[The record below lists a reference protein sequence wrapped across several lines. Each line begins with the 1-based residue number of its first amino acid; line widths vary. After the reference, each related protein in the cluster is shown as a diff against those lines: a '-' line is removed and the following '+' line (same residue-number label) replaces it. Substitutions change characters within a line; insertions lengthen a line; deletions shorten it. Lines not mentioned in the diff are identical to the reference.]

1 MYIDYDF
8 PNWNKYIDAERT
20 NKYIASSMKKKEK
33 EIVKYLC
40 SGLQPITEYPV
51 IIKVKK
57 YVKTKNTDVDNI
69 RIKGL
74 IDGLVDMGILEN
86 DNLKYVKEIRLT
98 AEVSKE
104 KNGIEIEI
112 IKMEV

>member
-33 EIVKYLC
+33 EIVKC
-40 SGLQPITEYPV
+40 SCRGIQPIREYPL
-51 IIKVKK
+51 IIKIKK
-57 YVKTKNTDVDNI
+57 YVKTSNTDVDNI

-74 IDGLVDMGILEN
+74 LDGLVEMGILEN
-86 DNLKYVKEIRLT
+86 DNLKHIKEIRLT

-104 KNGIEIEI
+104 KSGIDIEF
-112 IKMEV
+112 IKE

>member
-8 PNWNKYIDAERT
+8 PNWNKYINAERT
-20 NKYIASSMKKKEK
+20 NKYLANEMKQQEK
-33 EIVKYLC
+33 EITKLLC
-40 SGLQPITEYPV
+40 RKMKPIESYPV
-51 IIKVKK
+51 IITIKK

-74 IDGLVDMGILEN
+74 IDGLVELGVLKN
-86 DNLKYVKEIRLT
+86 DNLNYIKEIRLT

-104 KNGIEIEI
+104 KSGIEIEI
-112 IKMEV
+112 T

>member
-1 MYIDYDF
+1 MLYIDYDF

-20 NKYIASSMKKKEK
+20 NKFIANKIKREDK
-33 EIVKYLC
+33 EIVKC
-40 SGLQPITEYPV
+40 FCRGLQPIRKYPV
-51 IIKVKK
+51 IIKIKK

-74 IDGLVDMGILEN
+74 LDGLVEMGILKN
-86 DNLKYVKEIRLT
+86 DNLNYVSKIILE

-104 KNGIEIEI
+104 KAGLDIDIYRE
-112 IKMEV
+112 

>member
-8 PNWNKYIDAERT
+8 PNWNKYINAERT
-20 NKYIASSMKKKEK
+20 NKYIANSMKQQEKK
-33 EIVKYLC
+33 IVKMLC
-40 SGLQPITEYPV
+40 RNMKPVEKYPV
-51 IIKVKK
+51 TIVVTK

-74 IDGLVDMGILEN
+74 LDGLVEMGILQN
-86 DNLKYVKEIRLT
+86 DNLKYINKVILQ

-104 KNGIEIEI
+104 KEGLKLEI
-112 IKMEV
+112 IEE

>member
-8 PNWNKYIDAERT
+8 SNWNKYIDAERT

-40 SGLQPITEYPV
+40 RGIQPIKEYPV

-74 IDGLVDMGILEN
+74 IDGLVEMGILKN
-86 DNLKYVKEIRLT
+86 DNMNYINKIILE

-104 KNGIEIEI
+104 KNGIDIEFI
-112 IKMEV
+112 RE